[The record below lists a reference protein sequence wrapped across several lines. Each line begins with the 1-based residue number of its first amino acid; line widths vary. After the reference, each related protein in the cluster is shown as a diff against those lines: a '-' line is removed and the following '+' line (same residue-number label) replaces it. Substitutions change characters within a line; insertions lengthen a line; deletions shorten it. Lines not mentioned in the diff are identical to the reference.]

1 MNSQTYVE
9 CLLKDF
15 HILFPNATLKKRC
28 VALEIA
34 LFRKENKLLH
44 RQPNYICH
52 NQLRLKRLTQL
63 LMCKDLPITSVTSL
77 YITRVYF

>member
-34 LFRKENKLLH
+34 LFRKENKTTT
-44 RQPNYICH
+44 PPT
-52 NQLRLKRLTQL
+52 K
-63 LMCKDLPITSVTSL
+63 L
-77 YITRVYF
+77 YMP